1 MKPYT
6 VTAEVTTR
14 WTLVVHGE
22 DEVAITKQVEH
33 MDSTQIENAGDYV
46 ETVKVEAT
54 DIELVYPE
62 DEEEPEVEE
71 EETPEEALEET
82 PEEELDEEDTDEE

>member
-6 VTAEVTTR
+6 VIAEVTTR
-14 WTLVVHGE
+14 WTLEVHGE

-46 ETVKVEAT
+46 ETVKVEVT
-54 DIELVYPE
+54 DLELVYPE
-62 DEEEPEVEE
+62 DEEEPEVLEE
-71 EETPEEALEET
+71 EETV
-82 PEEELDEEDTDEE
+82 EEELDEEDTEDE